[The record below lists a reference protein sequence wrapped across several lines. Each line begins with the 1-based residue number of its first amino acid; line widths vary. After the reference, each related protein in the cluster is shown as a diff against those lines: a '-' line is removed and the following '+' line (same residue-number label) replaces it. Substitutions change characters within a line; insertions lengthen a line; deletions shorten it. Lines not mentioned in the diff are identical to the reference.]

1 MNFKVNFLMT
11 KFIQIFLVFFQTV
24 FFKLVSAYGVSD
36 KSQNP
41 GIFFQGGPSTEE
53 PGNISEQ
60 ILQFL
65 NNPQRRCLGEN
76 GDKVQ
81 MHHQLCALAGLYLIC
96 SEQCQFFKKSNP
108 VIFVPCFFK
117 RDIDVVNISRFLQ
130 ASAFNIIILK

>member
-1 MNFKVNFLMT
+1 MNLKVNFLMT

-24 FFKLVSAYGVSD
+24 FFKLVSAYGVSG

-65 NNPQRRCLGEN
+65 NNLQRRCLGEN
-76 GDKVQ
+76 GDKV
-81 MHHQLCALAGLYLIC
+81 
-96 SEQCQFFKKSNP
+96 
-108 VIFVPCFFK
+108 
-117 RDIDVVNISRFLQ
+117 
-130 ASAFNIIILK
+130 